1 MKKLLSTRF
10 VGIITVILLLVQLHS
25 YSQTLRINEFMAQN
39 ESSLTDEDGAF
50 SDWIE
55 IYNPTATFIN
65 LDGWALTDDIALP
78 FKWKFP
84 ATTIAPGNYLVVF
97 ASSKDRAIAGH
108 ELHTNF
114 SLKATGEYLA
124 LVQPTG
130 IATTE
135 FNPVFPAQQ
144 SNYSYGYYKD
154 TYTVF
159 SDPTPGKD
167 NMLSAGRIIP
177 APVFSQKHGI
187 YESPFQ
193 LSITSTIANALI
205 YYTTDGSV
213 PSNTNGT
220 LYTSAIPI
228 STTSIIRA
236 VAYVG
241 GEAPGKTSTQSYLFL
256 NDVLKQSNTPAGYPS
271 AWGPYTAIAG
281 NAIADYEM
289 DPELMKDATFAANV
303 KKTLAETPTISLV
316 TDKANFFSPTIDP
329 NTGGIYIYTGA
340 PITNTT
346 YDTGRDWERPVSF
359 EYMAKDT
366 SFQIDCGIR
375 LQGGHGRRPEK
386 SPKHSF
392 LLVFDSKYGPSKL
405 NYPLLDKNGTQT
417 FENLIL
423 RAGFGNTWVHQ
434 DGAAR
439 AKATYQEDIWTKD
452 TQRAMGHPGSNS
464 IYAHLYI
471 NGMYWGMY
479 APSERMDKEFAAS
492 HMGGNE
498 DDYDVIKDYAEVS
511 DGNILAWNSMMS
523 MANAGLETTE
533 KYQLIQGK
541 NPDGPPNYNAESLV
555 DVVNL
560 ADYMLLNF
568 YGGNTDWDH
577 HNWSAMRNRL
587 NPGKGFKFMCWDAEI
602 MFTTLT
608 GNVLA
613 ENNDNCPSRVYQ
625 QLLKNADFKHLLA
638 DRIQRHCF
646 NDGVLTP
653 DSVIARWLKRK
664 AQVENPIYAES
675 ARWGDYR
682 RDVHIYQ
689 VAPYALYTKEGYWT
703 PQQNFLLNTY
713 FPQRTSVFVSQLR
726 TAGLFPSIDAPVF
739 SINGK
744 NAFQH
749 IVSGTDKLTMT
760 ATKGTMYYTTNGT
773 DPVDWKTGT
782 VSKSAILYSQAIPLI
797 QSSHIVARTFYNNEW
812 SASNSRYYVVP
823 ANYSDIKITEIQ
835 YHPLGENLIDDSG
848 FEFIELKNTG
858 TSCLDMG
865 GLKFT
870 QGIDYTFPAETQLGA
885 GEFIVLASNSNNF
898 FSRYKF
904 RPVAE
909 YNGKLDN
916 GGEQLVLISPT
927 NDVVSNISYATSGI
941 WPSSPDG
948 TGYSLVPTDYNPKGN
963 QTDGVT
969 WRASYKVGGSPGTDD
984 VPLTALSAI
993 QIHASNGVELS
1004 QNYPNPVNQNTY
1016 IDYEIPENAFIE
1028 LSIYNLVGQKISTLV
1043 HSNQFAGLNQTSW
1056 NGCDQNNNPVPNG
1069 IYFYRINVR
1078 IGNNQQTITRKMLL
1092 SH

>member
-1 MKKLLSTRF
+1 MKKSQSGSYA
-10 VGIITVILLLVQLHS
+10 GIITVILLFIHLTAN
-25 YSQTLRINEFMAQN
+25 SQTLRINEFMAQN
-39 ESSLTDEDGAF
+39 ESVLADEDGVF
-50 SDWIE
+50 SDWVE
-55 IYNPTATFIN
+55 IYNPTATSIN

-78 FKWKFP
+78 FKWRFP
-84 ATTIAPGNYLVVF
+84 ATSIAPGNYLLVF
-97 ASSKDRAIAGH
+97 ASSKDRTIAGH

-124 LVQPTG
+124 LVHPTG
-130 IATTE
+130 IAATE
-135 FNPVFPAQQ
+135 FNPLFPAQQ
-144 SNYSYGYYKD
+144 SNYSYGFYKD

-177 APVFSQKHGI
+177 APIFSQKHGF

-193 LSITSTIANALI
+193 LGISSSIGNALI
-205 YYTTDGSV
+205 YYTTDGSI

-220 LYTSAIPI
+220 LYTTAIPV

-236 VAYVG
+236 VAYVA
-241 GEAPGKTSTQSYLFL
+241 GEVPGKTATQSYLFL
-256 NDVLKQSNTPAGYPS
+256 NDVLKQSNTPAGYPT

-303 KKTLAETPTISLV
+303 KKTLAELPTISIV
-316 TDKANFFSPTIDP
+316 TDKSHLFSSTIDA

-366 SFQIDCGIR
+366 TFQIDCGIR

-405 NYPLLDKNGTQT
+405 NYPLLGKNGTQA
-417 FENLIL
+417 FENIIL

-452 TQRAMGHPGSNS
+452 TQRSMGHPGSNS

-511 DGNILAWNSMMS
+511 DGTILAWNSMMS

-541 NPDGPPNYNAESLV
+541 NPDGTPNYNAESLV
-555 DVVNL
+555 DAVNL

-587 NPGKGFKFMCWDAEI
+587 NPDKGFKFMCWDAEI

-625 QLLKNADFKHLLA
+625 QLLKNTDFKHLLA

-653 DSVIARWLKRK
+653 DSVIACWLKRK

-682 RDVHIYQ
+682 RDVHTYQ
-689 VAPYALYTKEGYWT
+689 VSPYALYTKEGYWT

-713 FPQRTSVFVSQLR
+713 FPQRTGVFVSQLR

-744 NAFQH
+744 SAYQH
-749 IVSGTDKLTMT
+749 IVSVTDKLTMT
-760 ATKGTMYYTTNGT
+760 AAKGTMYYTTNGT

-782 VSKSAILYSQAIPLI
+782 VCKSAILYSQAVPLT
-797 QSSHIVARTFYNNEW
+797 QSSHLVARTFYNSEW
-812 SASNSRYYVVP
+812 SASNNRYYVVP
-823 ANYSDIKITEIQ
+823 TNYNDIKITEIH

-858 TSCLDMG
+858 TSALDIG
-865 GLKFT
+865 RLKFT
-870 QGIDYTFPAETQLGA
+870 DGIDYAFPVETQLGA

-904 RPVAE
+904 RPFAE
-909 YNGKLDN
+909 YSGKLDN

-927 NDVVSNISYATSGI
+927 SDVVSNISYATSGI

-948 TGYSLVPTDYNPKGN
+948 RGYSLVPVDYNPKNN
-963 QTDGVT
+963 QTDGAT
-969 WRASYKVGGSPGTDD
+969 WRASYKVGGSPGADD
-984 VPLTALSAI
+984 VPLTALPAI
-993 QIHASNGVELS
+993 QLYEGNGIVMS
-1004 QNYPNPVNQNTY
+1004 QNYPNPFNESTY
-1016 IDYEIPENAFIE
+1016 IDYQIPENAFVE
-1028 LSIYNLVGQKISTLV
+1028 LTVYNLVGQKVSTLV
-1043 HSNQFAGLNQTSW
+1043 HAKQSAGLYQTSW
-1056 NGCDQNNNPVPNG
+1056 NSCNQSNKPVPNG
-1069 IYFYRINVR
+1069 IYFYRICVEV
-1078 IGNNQQTITRKMLL
+1078 GNNQQTITRKMLL
-1092 SH
+1092 SN